1 MSIADRLRGRR
12 FGAKAQDDDE
22 EPEDAKKAE
31 GDEKEP
37 EDAKKAQGD
46 DEEDDK
52 ESSKSKKVKAQDDD
66 EDDDDHMAE
75 DDDDKEKAASP
86 GRVAQMCADAG
97 VPGLAR
103 QLIDT
108 KLGAGAVRRRIEQAV
123 EIKAVAARLRGRWP
137 AISAAVAAEL
147 AAKGLSVQAA
157 KATFLDLIEANQSG
171 DVRNSHLP
179 GGPAPAGQ
187 SDAARGWDAAIKK
200 ATGAGRF

>member
-1 MSIADRLRGRR
+1 MSIANRLRGRR
-12 FGAKAQDDDE
+12 FGAKAQDDE
-22 EPEDAKKAE
+22 
-31 GDEKEP
+31 EP

-46 DEEDDK
+46 DDEPEDAKKAEGDDEDEDK

-75 DDDDKEKAASP
+75 DDDEDKEKAASP

-103 QLIDT
+103 QLIDA

-123 EIKAVAARLRGRWP
+123 EIKAVGARLRGRWP

-157 KATFLDLIEANQSG
+157 KATFLDLIAANQSG
-171 DVRNSHLP
+171 DVRNTHQP

>member
-1 MSIADRLRGRR
+1 MSIANRLRGRR
-12 FGAKAQDDDE
+12 FGAKAQDDE
-22 EPEDAKKAE
+22 EPEDAKKAQ
-31 GDEKEP
+31 GDDDEP

-46 DEEDDK
+46 DEEPDK
-52 ESSKSKKVKAQDDD
+52 KSSKSKKAKAQDDD
-66 EDDDDHMAE
+66 EEDDEHMAE
-75 DDDDKEKAASP
+75 DDDDKEKAAAP
-86 GRVAQMCADAG
+86 GGVAQMCADAG

-103 QLIDT
+103 QLIDAG
-108 KLGAGAVRRRIEQAV
+108 LGAGAVRRRIDQAV
-123 EIKAVAARLRGRWP
+123 EIKSVAARLRGRWP

-200 ATGAGRF
+200 ATGAARF